1 MPEAGPSIVLGFD
14 FGLRRI
20 GVASG
25 NTVTG
30 TARALTTVHHQGAPW
45 PALQRLIHEWHPGR
59 VIIGLPLL
67 ADGSDSDISR
77 AARAFG
83 QELAQRNPGLALEFQ
98 DERHTS
104 VMADSRFAEARR
116 SGQARR
122 KDAANLDSV
131 AAALIVES
139 WLAERSLART
149 TLNQDPLTQA

>member
-1 MPEAGPSIVLGFD
+1 MPETPPTVVLGLD

-25 NTVTG
+25 NTLTG
-30 TARALTTVHHQGAPW
+30 TARPLTTVHHQGEPW
-45 PALQRLIHEWHPGR
+45 PALERLIREWQPQR
-59 VIIGLPLL
+59 IIIGLPLT
-67 ADGSDSDISR
+67 ADGGDSDISR
-77 AARAFG
+77 AAREFG
-83 QELAQRNPGLALEFQ
+83 RKLEQRHPGLKLQFQ

-104 VMADSRFAEARR
+104 RAAGSRFAEARR

-139 WLAERSLART
+139 WLAERADAR
-149 TLNQDPLTQA
+149 A

>member
-1 MPEAGPSIVLGFD
+1 MPEARPSVVLGLD

-25 NTVTG
+25 NTLTG
-30 TARALTTVHHQGAPW
+30 TARPLATVHHQGEPW
-45 PALQRLIHEWHPGR
+45 PALERLIREWRPGR
-59 VIIGLPLL
+59 IIIGLPLR

-77 AARAFG
+77 AVRAFG
-83 QELAQRNPGLALEFQ
+83 RELEQRHPDLQLQFQ
-98 DERHTS
+98 DERHS
-104 VMADSRFAEARR
+104 SQAAGSRFVEARR

-139 WLAERSLART
+139 WLAERAL
-149 TLNQDPLTQA
+149 DPA

>member
-1 MPEAGPSIVLGFD
+1 MPEAPPTVVLGLD

-25 NTVTG
+25 NTLTG
-30 TARALTTVHHQGAPW
+30 TARPLTTVHHQGEPW
-45 PALQRLIHEWHPGR
+45 PALERLIREWRPQR
-59 VIIGLPLL
+59 IIIGLPLT
-67 ADGSDSDISR
+67 ADGGDSDISR
-77 AARAFG
+77 AAREFG
-83 QELAQRNPGLALEFQ
+83 RKLEQRHPGLELQFQ

-104 VMADSRFAEARR
+104 SAAGSRFVEARR

-139 WLAERSLART
+139 WLAERAAARV
-149 TLNQDPLTQA
+149 